1 MLFQI
6 PDSAWLNFP
15 SPPEAGQGH
24 SRKNKRAGRGKF
36 LPGNHE
42 CLNTT
47 GMHKW
52 NLHHCHDNYR
62 YKMQDNPAGQT
73 HRGCYCCCCCLFWFV
88 SEKLADISA
97 HCVCFYAFSHC
108 KSCFCCCLFT
118 VNLLRNHHSMCVAS
132 KPPDYN
138 YVDIRRNIKTKW
150 KWYQSYH
157 LISLKTANMKFSMR

>member
-24 SRKNKRAGRGKF
+24 SRKTREQAG
-36 LPGNHE
+36 GNSCQGTMSVLIPQE
-42 CLNTT
+42 CTSEIYITVMTT
-47 GMHKW
+47 T
-52 NLHHCHDNYR
+52 DTQ
-62 YKMQDNPAGQT
+62 QDNPAGQT